1 MSDPLTHDSSEMIA
15 PVQRPRRIRWGTAFR
30 GAVTF
35 SILAYLAYKI
45 DWPLLVAQMARAD
58 YAWLSLAGLLFGT
71 TYLFA
76 AVRWWFLMRVQEI
89 HLPLRIAAALT
100 LVGQFFNSFM
110 LGSIGGDIVKAVY
123 LHKYAPRQKTH
134 AALSIIMDRVLG
146 LFVLLS
152 ASLLSLPWLLRSS
165 VHSDQA
171 DDAIFGLL
179 VVFGTIAAGAF
190 AMATAPFH
198 RAPNILHAIWRR
210 VPHRHVLELVV
221 SGFRQHGAA
230 LHLTLAA
237 VAAGAVLTFIL
248 VLAGYCIAK
257 GIRLDVTYLQL
268 LVIMTVAI
276 CVISLPISLGGH
288 GVREGIFVLMFAAF
302 GIISVDR
309 HSGSGQEPA
318 ILFSL
323 LYFAMQ
329 MVWSLV
335 GAIVYLTFRHE
346 YGSNFSGPRA

>member
-1 MSDPLTHDSSEMIA
+1 MRSADESSEMTGPPA
-15 PVQRPRRIRWGTAFR
+15 QRARRIRWGTVFR

-45 DWPLLVAQMARAD
+45 DWPLLAAQMARAD
-58 YAWLSLAGLLFGT
+58 YVWLSVGALVFGL
-71 TYLFA
+71 TYLLA
-76 AVRWWFLMRVQEI
+76 AVRWWFLMRVQQI
-89 HLPLRIAAALT
+89 HLPLRVATALT
-100 LVGQFFNSFM
+100 LIGQFFNSFM

-146 LFVLLS
+146 LFVLLC
-152 ASLLSLPWLLRSS
+152 ASLLSIPWLFRSS

-171 DDAIFGLL
+171 NDAIFALV
-179 VVFGTIAAGAF
+179 VVFGIIAAGAF
-190 AMATAPFH
+190 VMATAPFH
-198 RAPNILHAIWRR
+198 RAPDIVHAIWRR

-230 LHLTLAA
+230 LHLTLAS
-237 VAAGAVLTFIL
+237 VAAGTALTFML

-257 GIRLDVTYLQL
+257 GIRLDVTYVQL

-288 GVREGIFVLMFAAF
+288 GVREGVFVLMFAAF

-309 HSGSGQEPA
+309 QSGSGQEPA

-323 LYFAMQ
+323 LFFAIPMI
-329 MVWSLV
+329 WSLV
-335 GAIVYLTFRHE
+335 GAVVYLTYRHE
-346 YGSNFSGPRA
+346 YGSVHAGPPG